1 MWVKSFKVRDYR
13 ENEKGR
19 EQKGGKRRGEGRGWE
34 NSDSDLLFTYLV
46 RSSGKVFCSS

>member
-19 EQKGGKRRGEGRGWE
+19 EQKGGGKRRGEGRGWE
-34 NSDSDLLFTYLV
+34 NSRFRFTIHLLGEEF
-46 RSSGKVFCSS
+46 R

>member
-19 EQKGGKRRGEGRGWE
+19 EQKGGGKRRGEGRGRE
-34 NSDSDLLFTYLV
+34 NSRFRFTIHLLGEEF
-46 RSSGKVFCSS
+46 R